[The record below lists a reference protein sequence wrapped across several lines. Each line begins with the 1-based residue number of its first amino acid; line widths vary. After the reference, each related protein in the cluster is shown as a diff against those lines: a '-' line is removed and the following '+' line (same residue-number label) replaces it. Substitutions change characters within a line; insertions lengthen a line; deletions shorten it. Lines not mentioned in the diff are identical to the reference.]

1 MKKEKNPTKK
11 ALYSHAQSVIASSA
25 FTLTKR
31 EKLMP
36 RPRMEMMEKMIQ
48 ERKEN
53 PLGDSEWKQ

>member
-1 MKKEKNPTKK
+1 VKKEKNPAKK

-36 RPRMEMMEKMIQ
+36 RPRMEMVEKISQ
-48 ERKEN
+48 
-53 PLGDSEWKQ
+53 EWKKNPQGK